1 MGPGTKNIFLI
12 ERPAIGGGNGGPAF
26 TEYVDESGGKVRIFR
41 IVDEIDDAG
50 ETLPDPADA
59 VVAALIDRLVGMTF
73 TPAEVARILRT
84 HADRLQKE

>member
-12 ERPAIGGGNGGPAF
+12 ERRSDRADGGGPAV

-41 IVDEIDDAG
+41 VVDEIEDAG
-50 ETLPDPADA
+50 SALPEPADA
-59 VVAALIDRLVGMTF
+59 VVAALIDRLMGMTF
-73 TPAEVARILRT
+73 TPAEVARILRS